1 MTQSK
6 LEVEYSNETG
16 LPTRNDAGFKHSH
29 YTPVYVEWIEK
40 RRNKRGIPEI
50 KWVKTHEDAILPV
63 RSHIDPLTGDVG
75 YDIFATEDISIAPH
89 GSVIIGVGLT
99 VAYITP
105 GYWFR
110 IEPRSGNGF
119 GKDII
124 PFLGVIDNS
133 YRNNLGVK
141 LYNHSSC
148 WQHIEKGKGVAQLIV
163 YEMIETKMS
172 WADEIVPVEEGARGL
187 DAFGSTDENNQ
198 IKK

>member
-1 MTQSK
+1 MERK
-6 LEVEYSNETG
+6 
-16 LPTRNDAGFKHSH
+16 FK
-29 YTPVYVEWIEK
+29 
-40 RRNKRGIPEI
+40 PEI
-50 KWVKTHEDAILPV
+50 KWVKTHEDAILPA
-63 RSHIDPLTGDVG
+63 RSHKDPLTGDVG
-75 YDIFATEDISIAPH
+75 YDIFATEDIAIPPRGSI
-89 GSVIIGVGLT
+89 IIVVGLT

-141 LYNHSSC
+141 LYNHSPH

-172 WADEIVPVEEGARGL
+172 WADGIVPVEEGARGT
-187 DAFGSTDENNQ
+187 DAFGSTDGQLFECINCNKKAAMV
-198 IKK
+198 IKSIRGFDKSSMPIDVDQLKCSNCGSEWAE